1 MKRYL
6 IRFLVFFITIAV
18 VFGIFHAGSYICCLT
33 KSTFSEYQL
42 PIIMYHHILRDEA
55 THGKFIISPDDLEKD
70 LKYIKK
76 EGYTTITDLDLI
88 NFKEKGTPLPEKPIM
103 LTFDDGH
110 LSYLEYVV
118 PLLEK
123 YQMKAVVSVV
133 GSYTNDY
140 TEHPDKAVSYAY
152 LSWDEVAELANSS
165 HTRIANHTYDM
176 HKNSK
181 ERCGCSKIKSE
192 TKEHYKEIF
201 GNDTKK
207 MRDLIYSYTGINA
220 DCFTYPFGH
229 FCKEAEEEIKAM
241 GFKMSL
247 TCAEG
252 INYISE
258 DSSLFKLK
266 RYNRPDEKTVE
277 EILKKAR

>member
-6 IRFLVFFITIAV
+6 FRLLVFSITILV
-18 VFGIFHAGSYICCLT
+18 LFGIFHAGSFICCLAQEN
-33 KSTFSEYQL
+33 FCEYKL
-42 PIIMYHHILRDEA
+42 PIIMYHHILREESR
-55 THGKFIISPDDLEKD
+55 HGEFIISPSDFEAD

-88 NFKEKGTPLPEKPIM
+88 EYKEKGKPLPEKPIM

-123 YQMKAVVSVV
+123 YEMKAVVSIV

-140 TEHPDKAVSYAY
+140 TENPDKCVSYAY
-152 LSWDEVAELANSS
+152 LSWNEIAELSKSS

-176 HKNSK
+176 HKISGGRK
-181 ERCGCSKIKSE
+181 GCAKASGETSEHHRKI
-192 TKEHYKEIF
+192 F
-201 GNDTKK
+201 VADTTK
-207 MRDLIYSYTGINA
+207 MRNLIYENTKIHA
-220 DCFTYPFGH
+220 DCFTYPFGSY
-229 FCKEAEEEIKAM
+229 CAETEEELKKL

-247 TCAEG
+247 SCVEG
-252 INYISE
+252 INNISE
-258 DSSLFKLK
+258 SSSLFKLK
-266 RYNRPDEKTVE
+266 RFNRPHTKSVE
-277 EILKKAR
+277 QILKKAR

>member
-1 MKRYL
+1 MKRYI
-6 IRFLVFFITIAV
+6 IRFFVFSIIIAII
-18 VFGIFHAGSYICCLT
+18 FGIFHVGSYICCLT
-33 KSTFSEYQL
+33 KSAFSEYKL

-55 THGKFIISPDDLEKD
+55 THGKFIISPDDFEQD

-123 YQMKAVVSVV
+123 YQMKAVVSIV

-152 LSWDEVAELANSS
+152 LSWEEVKMLSDS
-165 HTRIANHTYDM
+165 THTRVANHTYDM
-176 HKNSK
+176 HKTSNG
-181 ERCGCSKIKSE
+181 RNGCSKKKGE
-192 TKEHYKEIF
+192 TSAHYREIF
-201 GNDTKK
+201 DNDAEK
-207 MRDLIYSYTGINA
+207 MRKLIFDYTGKHA
-220 DCFTYPFGH
+220 DCFTYPFGY
-229 FCKEAEEEIKAM
+229 FCDETEEEIKSL
-241 GFKMSL
+241 GFKISL

-252 INYISE
+252 INNISE
-258 DSSLFKLK
+258 NSSLFKLK
-266 RYNRPDEKTVE
+266 RYNRPHGKTVE
-277 EILKKAR
+277 SILKGL